1 MMKKILYLFF
11 FFMSGVVGA
20 VGNEQSG
27 QEKATLCA
35 ACHGPTGV
43 SVNPAWPN
51 LAGQHTTYLIK
62 QLHDLKE
69 GKLRHSP
76 IMAPFVAALTD
87 DDMASL
93 ALFYSKQ
100 STPKHHADKE
110 NTRGAQLYRAGDMK
124 KHIAACIAC
133 HGPRGR
139 GNDLAG
145 FPILSG
151 QQVDYSIQQLQA
163 FQEKSRRNDLNS
175 MMRMISARMSDDDM
189 KAVSRY
195 ASSLH

>member
-1 MMKKILYLFF
+1 MKKILYLIF
-11 FFMSGVVGA
+11 FFMPGMVGA
-20 VGNEQSG
+20 VGNEQAG

-43 SVNPAWPN
+43 SVNAMWPN
-51 LAGQHTTYLIK
+51 LAGQHMTYLIK

-100 STPKHHADKE
+100 SAPKHHKNKK
-110 NTRGAQLYRAGDMK
+110 NTRGAQLYRVGDTK
-124 KHIAACIAC
+124 KHITACIAC
-133 HGPRGR
+133 HGPKGR

-145 FPILSG
+145 FPVLSG

-163 FQEKSRRNDLNS
+163 FKEKSRQNDLNA
-175 MMRMISARMSDDDM
+175 MMRMISGRMSDEDM
-189 KAVSRY
+189 KAVSQY
-195 ASSLH
+195 VSSLH